1 MSMPAGAGRI
11 PVVTVRYW
19 AAARDLAGR
28 RDESISAGT
37 LEDALRSLADSHG
50 PAMARI
56 LAACTYYLNGE
67 AIEVRD
73 HAKGAQGV
81 TPRTPRLSDGDV
93 IEALPPF
100 AGG

>member
-1 MSMPAGAGRI
+1 
-11 PVVTVRYW
+11 
-19 AAARDLAGR
+19 
-28 RDESISAGT
+28 
-37 LEDALRSLADSHG
+37 
-50 PAMARI
+50 MARI

-81 TPRTPRLSDGDV
+81 TQRTPRLSDGDV